1 MPIGENKEFPVK
13 VRKFLLKS
21 YRCANSSHGVIM
33 IKIIIGGNNDS
44 FVVIHKTREP
54 ESVKVKRYPDQKAVF
69 DENEVPLDGL
79 ILTEYYTDGTSED
92 IAYGSYDSEGR
103 RIYWKDGSRSCL
115 YQFCSENCNCQFKGH
130 DKSKTKGKN
139 SDCSKIREKNI

>member
-1 MPIGENKEFPVK
+1 M
-13 VRKFLLKS
+13 
-21 YRCANSSHGVIM
+21 
-33 IKIIIGGNNDS
+33 
-44 FVVIHKTREP
+44 IHKTREP
-54 ESVKVKRYPDQKAVF
+54 ESVKVKGYPDQKAVF

-115 YQFCSENCNCQFKGH
+115 YQFCSENCNCQFKRR

-139 SDCSKIREKNI
+139 SDCSKIREKIYKIQVTVR